1 MVYPFLTLYLYYI
14 LIRKKCQEVLD
25 FSSSFYEFSVFI
37 YLYEELKGKTVVQLK
52 EILQTLTEEEAKH
65 KLETETL

>member
-1 MVYPFLTLYLYYI
+1 MEHG
-14 LIRKKCQEVLD
+14 RKAQQQRRKYRNKVLQHPQN
-25 FSSSFYEFSVFI
+25 I

>member
-1 MVYPFLTLYLYYI
+1 MKHGRRAQQER
-14 LIRKKCQEVLD
+14 RKYRNKVLQHPQN
-25 FSSSFYEFSVFI
+25 I